1 MWQAPFD
8 RISRLVINDLPDS
21 RQGHDDERL
30 ENHMIK
36 LLLVDDVELFLELER
51 SFLSREIFEIV
62 TARSGREALEKVR
75 RVRPDLV
82 LLDLFMP
89 EIDGAE
95 VCRSLKADPDTR
107 NIPVIMTTSEPQE
120 EPDIRKRCFE
130 AGCDDFIPKPLRRE
144 ELLKVIGDALQLTCC
159 SACPWMRPGLKQGRW
174 SDGLDGPVRT
184 GPKLQQLEQHLHS
197 PLLFFETLTSF
208 ITFTSFRV
216 GVSGSSGRWDFS
228 ITSQVYITT

>member
-1 MWQAPFD
+1 
-8 RISRLVINDLPDS
+8 
-21 RQGHDDERL
+21 
-30 ENHMIK
+30 MIK

-51 SFLSREIFEIV
+51 SFLSREIFEIA

-120 EPDIRKRCFE
+120 EPDVRKRCFE

-144 ELLKVIGDALQLTCC
+144 ELLKVIGDALQLTKRREPRVKAHLRCAVTR
-159 SACPWMRPGLKQGRW
+159 SGETTDTWIHTLAVRGASVQFPLPLRVGEEIDLLFSLPMDAARIETRAVVRWVGRAAKNGPPGVGVEFLTIATGDRERINTYVAEKLK
-174 SDGLDGPVRT
+174 L
-184 GPKLQQLEQHLHS
+184 LEQ
-197 PLLFFETLTSF
+197 
-208 ITFTSFRV
+208 
-216 GVSGSSGRWDFS
+216 
-228 ITSQVYITT
+228 